1 MKKVNCLKLIFSIYI
16 NTTNNINE
24 FLNMPPTAAYILNE
38 KKYKKTIWIY
48 LLKS

>member
-1 MKKVNCLKLIFSIYI
+1 MND
-16 NTTNNINE
+16 INE
-24 FLNMPPTAAYILNE
+24 FLNIPPTDEYMLNE